1 VILNVI
7 GTWVAATLTIGILSF
22 LYKDNPFY
30 KAAEHIYVGISAGF
44 AVIYA
49 WSFDVYPMLVE
60 RFDSHVAAGNRTEA
74 WILLLPAMLGVI
86 MLTRSNLTLPALAA
100 LSVLMLVFHHF
111 SWILVV
117 LAAMCGAVFVLTLLR
132 PKIDW
137 VSRWPISFTVGIGSG
152 LALVAAVQGYLLP
165 QVSDTLRP
173 LVNVNNVVVFVGVIS
188 TLFYFYFSKEH
199 KGALGTVSRVGI
211 VFIMVAFGASFGYT
225 VMARVSLLIGRFYFL
240 LHDWLPIIR

>member
-1 VILNVI
+1 MLMNII
-7 GTWVAATLTIGILSF
+7 GTWVAATLTLAILSF
-22 LYKDNPFY
+22 LYKDNPLY
-30 KAAEHIYVGISAGF
+30 KAAEHIYVGTSAGF

-60 RFDSHVAAGNRTEA
+60 RFNANMAAHSAVEA
-74 WILLLPAMLGVI
+74 WVLLLPALLGVI

-100 LSVLMLVFHHF
+100 LSVLMLVFHSF

-117 LAAMCGAVFVLTLLR
+117 LAAMCVAVFIPTLIN

-137 VSRWPISFTVGIGSG
+137 ISRWPIAFTVGMGSG
-152 LALVAAVQGYLLP
+152 LGLTAAIQGYLLP

-173 LVNVNNVVVFVGVIS
+173 LVNANNIVVFVGVIA

-199 KGALGTVSRVGI
+199 KGALGVVSRVGI

-225 VMARVSLLIGRFYFL
+225 VMARISLLIGRFYFL